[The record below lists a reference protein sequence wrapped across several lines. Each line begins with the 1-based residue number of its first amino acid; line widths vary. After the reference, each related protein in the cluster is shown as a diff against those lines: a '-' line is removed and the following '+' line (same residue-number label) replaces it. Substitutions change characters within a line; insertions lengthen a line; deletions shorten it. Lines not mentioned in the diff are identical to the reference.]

1 MTANNVTEAEP
12 SYRWVIVG
20 ISAIMLALG
29 VGLISNGLSV
39 FFKPLN
45 TEFGWGRSSVSLI
58 YFAGVTGLA
67 LGGIVMG
74 SIADRIATR
83 WISLFGGII
92 LGLCLIAAARAT
104 ELWQLNLLFFVAG
117 FLGAGSLFA
126 PLVANVGNWFRT
138 QVGLALGI
146 VSAGQALGQ
155 GGVPYGAAL
164 LIGTVGWRGA
174 FTTMGVI
181 TLVAIIPLA
190 LLIRQ
195 PPKTAASETGTG
207 DVLADDASPVP
218 LSTNVVVAW
227 LSMAVVMCCATMSMP
242 LMHLVPLIQDRG
254 FALDQAASVVFVM
267 LMVAV
272 VGRISFGRLAD
283 LIGAIPT
290 YLTAS
295 CWQTLL
301 VFLFIQMESLESFYI
316 FAVIYGFG
324 YAGVMTGVIICV
336 RTLTPVSRRAS
347 SLGIV
352 TMFAWLGHG
361 LGGYQGGYFY
371 DLMGNYTLSYA
382 NAALMGVVNLI
393 IVGALY
399 VTITRRQ
406 RRIAAFAAPA

>member
-12 SYRWVIVG
+12 PYRWVIVG

-45 TEFGWGRSSVSLI
+45 IEFGWDRSTVSLI
-58 YFAGVTGLA
+58 YFAGVMGLA

-74 SIADRIATR
+74 SIADRVATR
-83 WISLFGGII
+83 WISLFGGIV
-92 LGLCLIAAARAT
+92 LGLCLIAAARAS

-164 LIGTVGWRGA
+164 LIGAVGWRGA

-181 TLVAIIPLA
+181 TLVALIPLA

-195 PPKTAASETGTG
+195 PPKTAASETGAG
-207 DVLADDASPVP
+207 DGPAEDDASPVP

-227 LSMAVVMCCATMSMP
+227 LSMAVVLCCATMAMP
-242 LMHLVPLIQDRG
+242 LMHLVPLIQD
-254 FALDQAASVVFVM
+254 
-267 LMVAV
+267 
-272 VGRISFGRLAD
+272 
-283 LIGAIPT
+283 
-290 YLTAS
+290 
-295 CWQTLL
+295 
-301 VFLFIQMESLESFYI
+301 
-316 FAVIYGFG
+316 
-324 YAGVMTGVIICV
+324 
-336 RTLTPVSRRAS
+336 
-347 SLGIV
+347 
-352 TMFAWLGHG
+352 
-361 LGGYQGGYFY
+361 
-371 DLMGNYTLSYA
+371 
-382 NAALMGVVNLI
+382 
-393 IVGALY
+393 
-399 VTITRRQ
+399 
-406 RRIAAFAAPA
+406 